1 MNTVL
6 LEKHA
11 GYAILTLNRP
21 AQKNALSRDLRA
33 AFVAALDDCCA
44 DPDVRVLIITG
55 AGDAFCAGFDLKELG
70 SGNSATAAE
79 EVNNAMAR
87 AMEAFDG
94 PIIGAVNGH
103 AITGGF
109 ELALACDLLIASE
122 HARFADTHARVG
134 ILPGWG
140 LSQRLPRLIGL
151 SRAREIAF
159 TGLPVHAQ
167 QAREWGLV
175 NHVVPAEELLPRA
188 RAMAEAMCACVPEIL
203 RQYKAMIDHGYSMP
217 LNEAM
222 VWEEEQ
228 AIASA
233 RRASA
238 ALIESRRQDV
248 IERGRREH
256 GPREAGPRKA
266 GPRDTPSSEQEISP

>member
-1 MNTVL
+1 MSTVL

-21 AQKNALSRDLRA
+21 AQKNALSRELRA
-33 AFVAALDDCCA
+33 AFVAALENCCGDDA
-44 DPDVRVLIITG
+44 VRVLIITG

-70 SGNSATAAE
+70 SGHSANAAE

-94 PIIGAVNGH
+94 PIIGAINGH

-109 ELALACDLLIASE
+109 ELALACDILIASQN
-122 HARFADTHARVG
+122 ARFADTHARVG

-140 LSQRLPRLIGL
+140 LSQRLPRLVGL

-159 TGLPVHAQ
+159 TGLPVYAQ

-175 NHVVPAEELLPRA
+175 NHVVPAAELLPRA
-188 RAMAEAMCACVPEIL
+188 KAMAEAMCACVPEIL
-203 RQYKAMIDHGYSMP
+203 RQYKAMIDRGYSMP
-217 LNEAM
+217 LNEALA
-222 VWEEEQ
+222 WEEEQ

-238 ALIESRRQDV
+238 ALIESRRQGV
-248 IERGRREH
+248 IERGRRE
-256 GPREAGPRKA
+256 REDGA
-266 GPRDTPSSEQEISP
+266 